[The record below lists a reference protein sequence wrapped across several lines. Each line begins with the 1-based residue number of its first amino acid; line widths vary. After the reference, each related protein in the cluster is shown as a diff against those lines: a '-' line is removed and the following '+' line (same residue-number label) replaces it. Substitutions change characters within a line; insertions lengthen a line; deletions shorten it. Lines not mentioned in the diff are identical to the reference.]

1 VAENGSKT
9 YDITVF
15 KAEQTFLSTLMELH
29 NDFPELRV
37 MLDHCTTKSA
47 VEAVKTCGATVGA
60 TISHSQERTMSY
72 KTFSTKIASELN
84 VMSPVTPSVI
94 ASTFVGLYG
103 RALRI
108 GLP

>member
-1 VAENGSKT
+1 VPENGSKT

-37 MLDHCTTKSA
+37 MLDHCT
-47 VEAVKTCGATVGA
+47 TCGATVGA